1 MGDKQL
7 TRIGAGF
14 YVDANRSLYVNVR
27 EFLTAHDLP
36 DTPEVRQ
43 AVWDQIGRD
52 FGIIG
57 ITALPD
63 D

>member
-1 MGDKQL
+1 MGDKPL

-14 YVDANRSLYVNVR
+14 YVDVNRSLYVNVR
-27 EFLTAHDLP
+27 EFLTAHELP

-43 AVWDQIGRD
+43 AVWDQIRRD

-57 ITALPD
+57 ITALQD